1 MDGLFLKYTILAV
14 ATDELNAGEPLFVP
28 VRRVRRSKKLHRES
42 HLSAISYTEHA
53 WLLVRRRASDH
64 RVMSYCPIN
73 AAQTTLRSVI
83 GERVIR

>member
-53 WLLVRRRASDH
+53 
-64 RVMSYCPIN
+64 
-73 AAQTTLRSVI
+73 
-83 GERVIR
+83 